1 MTSPTTMLALLTT
14 VCVFWFFTTMFL
26 LWAMYRMHNRL
37 DAEMKDIEEDLL
49 GILNVH
55 SADIASLRR
64 RVIRQES
71 SDAAKRQ

>member
-1 MTSPTTMLALLTT
+1 MTNPTTMLALLTA

-71 SDAAKRQ
+71 SDASKRQ